1 MRILLD
7 ECVDRG
13 VAKHITGHDV
23 RTTMEMGWGGV
34 KNGQLLAN
42 AEKDFDVLI
51 TVDQNLP
58 FQQNLEKSKLAI
70 FVLIA
75 PSNRIQ
81 HLRSLLS
88 EVLAQLQDVQPG
100 LCGSNSFWLKT
111 CH

>member
-42 AEKDFDVLI
+42 AQKDFDVLI
-51 TVDQNLP
+51 TVDQNLQ
-58 FQQNLEKSKLAI
+58 FQQNLRKSGLAI
-70 FVLIA
+70 FVLVA

-81 HLRSLLS
+81 HLRSLIPEL
-88 EVLAQLQDVQPG
+88 LAQLQDFQPG
-100 LCGSNSFWLKT
+100 SVVRIPSR
-111 CH
+111 